1 VAGRDSLT
9 AMKAI
14 YITEFGGP
22 EVMKYVDLP
31 EPVATGSQVVL
42 DVSAIGINY
51 ADTHQVENSY
61 LSTQK
66 LPLIPGMEVVGK
78 MPDGRRVLALA
89 SSGGYCEKT
98 LVNPKTVIPLPDAIS
113 DGAALSMMVQGTTAY
128 MILKTMGHVKAGE
141 SVVVH
146 AGAGGVGSI
155 AIQLAKLWGAYV
167 IAVTSSDEKKK
178 LCKELGADVL
188 VDAGEADLKAAL
200 IAANNGKP
208 VDLVLEMVG
217 GTTFDQSL
225 EALAPFGRIIF
236 YGMASRKP
244 PKALQPGALM
254 TKSQTL
260 SGFWLVNALANKEL
274 MAEVFMDLFG
284 MIISGKL
291 KPIVGATY
299 PLSEAAKA
307 HQDMLARK
315 TVGKIVLDP
324 AK

>member
-1 VAGRDSLT
+1 
-9 AMKAI
+9 MKAI
-14 YITEFGGP
+14 QTTEFGGP
-22 EVMKYVDLP
+22 EVMKYLDLP
-31 EPVATGSQVVL
+31 EPTPVGSQVVL
-42 DVSAIGINY
+42 DVTAIGINY
-51 ADTHQVENSY
+51 ADTHQTENSY
-61 LSTQK
+61 LSQQT

-78 MPDGRRVLALA
+78 MPDGSRVLALA
-89 SSGGYCEKT
+89 STGGYCQKT
-98 LVNPKTVIPLPDAIS
+98 LVNPRTVIPLPDQVS
-113 DGAALSMMVQGTTAY
+113 DGAALAMMVQGTTAY
-128 MILKTMGHVKAGE
+128 LILKEMAHVKPGE

-178 LCKELGADVL
+178 LCTELGADAV
-188 VDAGEADLKAAL
+188 VDAGEADLKSAL
-200 IAANNGKP
+200 VAANKNKP
-208 VDLVLEMVG
+208 VDIVLEMVG

-244 PKALQPGALM
+244 PKALHPGALM

-260 SGFWLVNALANKEL
+260 SGFWLVNALANKDL

-284 MIISGKL
+284 MILSGKL
-291 KPIVGATY
+291 KPIVGTTY
-299 PLSEAAKA
+299 PLSQAATA
-307 HQDMLARK
+307 HRDMLARK

-324 AK
+324 KG